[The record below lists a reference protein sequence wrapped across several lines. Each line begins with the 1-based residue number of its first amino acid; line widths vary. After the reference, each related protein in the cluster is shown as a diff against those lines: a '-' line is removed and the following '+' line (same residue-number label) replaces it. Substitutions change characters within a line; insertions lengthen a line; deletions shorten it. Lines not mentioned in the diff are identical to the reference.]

1 MSRNGRY
8 QIIDNYMKKIRH
20 WIRRYFG
27 FSQGEVNGFLLL
39 IGTMVLLTAA
49 PFLFH
54 TLRTPASNGSDP
66 ADRQSLDSLVA
77 QLESVQPAQREG
89 RYKVP
94 MVALHPFNPNNLTV
108 EEWQAF
114 GLPKYLA
121 QRILNY
127 RSKVGDLSY
136 KAELGRIYGLPDSVF
151 QRLYPFIQLPETRP
165 AKNRRSQWTAGRS
178 RPLPEYDRA
187 SRPREKFILAPFNI
201 NTADT
206 TQLKQIRGIG
216 SKLSARIVK
225 YRDGLGGFHQVGQL
239 KEVYGLQPEIIDS
252 LEKYTF
258 VPDAYAPQQ
267 LRLNSATADEL
278 KAHPY
283 ISSNVA
289 RALVAYREQH
299 GNYKQLEDIRKVKLI
314 SAELFEKLRPYLTI

>member
-1 MSRNGRY
+1 
-8 QIIDNYMKKIRH
+8 MKRFRH

-39 IGTMVLLTAA
+39 IVFMVLLMAA

-54 TLRTPASNGSDP
+54 AFRTPAFNSSS
-66 ADRQSLDSLVA
+66 ASDRQTLDSLVA
-77 QLESVQPAQREG
+77 QLEERQPEPG
-89 RYKVP
+89 YSRYKVP
-94 MVALHPFNPNNLTV
+94 TVALRPFNPNLLTV

-127 RSKVGDLSY
+127 RNKVGDFSY
-136 KAELGRIYGLPDSVF
+136 KAELGNIYGLPDSVF
-151 QRLYPFIQLPETRP
+151 QKLQPYIQLPAARPNRYKRRAYAARSERP
-165 AKNRRSQWTAGRS
+165 APNPNWSSNR
-178 RPLPEYDRA
+178 P
-187 SRPREKFILAPFNI
+187 PREEFILAPFNI

-225 YRDGLGGFHQVGQL
+225 YRDGLGGFHSAAQL
-239 KEVYGLQPEIIDS
+239 QEVYGLQPEIVDS
-252 LEKYTF
+252 LQKYTF
-258 VPDAYAPQQ
+258 VPDVYTPQQ
-267 LRLNSATADEL
+267 LSVNAATADEL
-278 KAHPY
+278 KLHPY

-299 GNYKQLEDIRKVKLI
+299 GNYEQLEDVQKVKLVTP
-314 SAELFEKLRPYLTI
+314 ELFEKLKPYLSL

>member
-1 MSRNGRY
+1 
-8 QIIDNYMKKIRH
+8 MKKIRH

-54 TLRTPASNGSDP
+54 TLRKPAFTGTTP
-66 ADRQSLDSLVA
+66 ADRQTLDSLVA
-77 QLESVQPAQREG
+77 QLEAVQPEKRPG
-89 RYKVP
+89 RYKMP
-94 MVALHPFNPNNLTV
+94 MVALYPFNPNKLTV

-151 QRLYPFIQLPETRP
+151 QRLYPYIQLPETRP
-165 AKNRRSQWTAGRS
+165 AKNRRSQWTAGRGH
-178 RPLPEYDRA
+178 PIPEFDRD
-187 SRPREKFILAPFNI
+187 RNPPRAKFILAPFNI

-225 YRDGLGGFHQVGQL
+225 YRDGLGGFHQVAQL
-239 KEVYGLQPEIIDS
+239 TEVYGLQPEIIDS
-252 LEKYTF
+252 LQKYTF
-258 VPDAYAPQQ
+258 VPDVYTPRQ
-267 LRLNSATADEL
+267 LHLNTATADEL

-299 GNYKQLEDIRKVKLI
+299 GHYQQLEDIRKVKLVT
-314 SAELFEKLRPYLTI
+314 AELFEKLRPYLQL